1 MPREPVEEAGKG
13 LAPLGGVGVRN
24 PALGT
29 CAAATA
35 MADARAAGETSTRS
49 AGFAG
54 RRGRR
59 HVGEVRLRWP
69 VLITPFTIAT

>member
-1 MPREPVEEAGKG
+1 
-13 LAPLGGVGVRN
+13 
-24 PALGT
+24 
-29 CAAATA
+29 